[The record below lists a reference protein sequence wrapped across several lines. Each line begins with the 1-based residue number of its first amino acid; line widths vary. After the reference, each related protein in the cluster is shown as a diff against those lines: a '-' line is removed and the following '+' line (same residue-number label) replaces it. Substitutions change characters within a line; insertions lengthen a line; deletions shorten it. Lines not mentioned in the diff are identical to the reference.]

1 MDKAT
6 FIERLESE
14 LLTDPQIGGYE
25 DLFGLLLAGL
35 ALRGLEDTAA
45 RREEELTLVHRGDA
59 EIGWW
64 DISLGNC
71 SATGADFLGTSDCV
85 GGAVWE
91 TEQEAASPGLSLM

>member
-14 LLTDPQIGGYE
+14 LLIEPEIDGWE

-35 ALRGLEDTAA
+35 ALRQLEGTAA
-45 RREEELTLVHRGDA
+45 RREEDLTMVHRGDD

-64 DISLGNC
+64 DISLGSC
-71 SATGADFLGTSDCV
+71 AATGPDFLGTSDCV

-91 TEQEAASPGLSLM
+91 TEQEATGPGLSPM